1 MRAALLLA
9 AALLL
14 TMAPA
19 RAQTPPATDKNQVD
33 LALVLAVDASG
44 SVNETR
50 FELQKRGYAAAFRN
64 PKVIATIMAGTRR
77 AVAITMV
84 QWTGPTL
91 HRQVVGWMRVS
102 DHASAEALATAIDAA
117 PRELFGGGTS
127 LSGAIDYGMVLLAAA
142 PFHGQRRVIDISGD
156 GSNNAGRPAAAAR
169 DDAVRAG
176 IVINGLPIAWIEPD
190 LAAYYRANVIG
201 GPGSFVV
208 SVNSYDNFADAIL
221 EKLVTEIAGQGP
233 RRRMEA
239 ILASSPAR

>member
-1 MRAALLLA
+1 VTRRLPSLALALILIGAA
-9 AALLL
+9 
-14 TMAPA
+14 A
-19 RAQTPPATDKNQVD
+19 RAQVPAEPQAVD
-33 LALVLAVDASG
+33 LQLVLAVDASG
-44 SVNETR
+44 SVNQTR

-64 PKVIATIMAGTRR
+64 PKVIEAIMAGTHR

-91 HRQVVGWMRVS
+91 HRQVIGWMRVS
-102 DHASAEALATAIDAA
+102 DRASAEALAAAIEAA

-127 LSGAIDYGMVLLAAA
+127 LSGAIDYGTALLAAA

-156 GSNNAGRPAAAAR
+156 GSNNAGRPATVAR

-208 SVNSYDNFADAIL
+208 SVDSYDNFADAIL
-221 EKLVTEIAGQGP
+221 AKLVTEIAGQGP